1 MNMLN
6 ANEYRVLSSHQPNY
20 WPYPG
25 LIGKII
31 RADRFMYMSNVQV
44 EKQSWQMRNRIRTTD
59 GWSYIRVP
67 VYIKG
72 KFGQRIMDVEIDNTS
87 NWCRKTKNMIQM
99 CYSKAKYYDE
109 LKDFIDDVYSMKW
122 TSLNELDIYI
132 MNYILEILDVQT
144 EILYDTDYDFE
155 GKKTELLMNYC
166 EKLDCDMY
174 ISNLGSAAYVQI
186 NEFNAA
192 NIDHIFI
199 DYKPVTYE
207 QCFPGCELGLSIL
220 DMLMNC
226 GTKKTRE
233 ILMDDDNFRFSKL
246 NEELV

>member
-1 MNMLN
+1 MNMSN
-6 ANEYRVLSSHQPNY
+6 VDEHRVLSAHQPNY

-25 LIGKII
+25 LIGKIM
-31 RADRFMYMSNVQV
+31 RADKFLYMSEVQL
-44 EKQSWQMRNRIRTTD
+44 EKQSWQMRNRIRTMD
-59 GWSYIRVP
+59 GWRYLGVP

-72 KFGQRIMDVEIDNTS
+72 KSAQRIFDAEIDNTS
-87 NWCRKTKNMIQM
+87 NWRGKTKGMIQM
-99 CYSKAKYYDE
+99 YYGKSKYYDE
-109 LKDFIDDVYSMKW
+109 FKDFINEVYSIKW

-132 MNYILEILDVQT
+132 MNYILAKLEIQT

-155 GKKTELLMNYC
+155 GKKTDLLIDYC
-166 EKLDCDMY
+166 HKLDCNMY
-174 ISNLGSAAYVQI
+174 MSNLGSAAYVQI
-186 NEFNAA
+186 NEFNAV

-207 QCFPGCELGLSIL
+207 QCYPGCEQGLSIL

-226 GTKKTRE
+226 GTEKTKE
-233 ILMDDDNFRFSKL
+233 ILMNDDNFRFSKL